1 MGCAIAAGR
10 KDKSLASEKHFS
22 KGMWEMSVGGT
33 AGIHVASNEL
43 VEKASSISVG
53 PLYGYFI
60 TDRLEV
66 LGAVGIEYEEVEY
79 EDSFA
84 PLAISYT
91 RQSDYSAAVGFQYSI
106 DSEAATIP
114 FARAYFGYM
123 NSRRVTRLKNVP
135 LIGTAKDERKTT
147 DPYFGIRIGVRHF
160 IAKNISCDIGLGWQ
174 RVLYDK
180 DFGDDTDDL
189 SVKIGCAFFF

>member
-1 MGCAIAAGR
+1 
-10 KDKSLASEKHFS
+10 
-22 KGMWEMSVGGT
+22 MWEMSVGGT
-33 AGIHVASNEL
+33 AGIHMASNEL
-43 VEKASSISVG
+43 VDKASSISVG

-79 EDSFA
+79 EDSIA

-91 RQSDYSAAVGFQYSI
+91 RQSDYSAAVGLQYSV
-106 DSEAATIP
+106 DSEAVTIP
-114 FARAYFGYM
+114 YGRVYFGYM
-123 NSRRVTRLKNVP
+123 NSRRVTRLNNVP

-147 DPYFGIRIGVRHF
+147 DPYFGVRIGVRHF

-180 DFGDDTDDL
+180 DFGGDTDDFSL
-189 SVKIGCAFFF
+189 IIGCAFFF